1 MRTVVI
7 NTGTEIL
14 LGDVVNAHLAFI
26 AREIF
31 EFGLRIDEQ
40 RTISDG
46 IAIAVALRDVFPCA
60 EIVFVTGGLGPTTD
74 DVTRETV
81 AELLQLELIEDTR
94 VREAIHSRLSLRRI
108 ALTKRVCRQAQV
120 PIGADV
126 LPNDRG
132 TAPGLYL
139 PANVNSTVSSPH
151 LFLLPG
157 PPRELQPIFRQSV
170 APILHRITADLHPPA
185 MRRFRL
191 AVVGESIV
199 EKKIGAKILAI
210 PN

>member
-31 EFGLRIDEQ
+31 EFGLRVDEQ

-46 IAIAVALRDVFPCA
+46 AAIALALRDVFPRS

-74 DVTRETV
+74 DVTRKIV
-81 AELLQLELIEDTR
+81 AEMLQLDLVEDED
-94 VREAIHSRLSLRRI
+94 VREAIRSRLFLRRI
-108 ALTKRVCRQAQV
+108 PLTKRVWRQAQV
-120 PIGADV
+120 PAGAEV
-126 LPNDRG
+126 LPNEGG

-139 PANVNSTVSSPH
+139 PANVSPTVSSPY
-151 LFLLPG
+151 LFLL
-157 PPRELQPIFRQSV
+157 RKNRNKLFTQDCQQ
-170 APILHRITADLHPPA
+170 
-185 MRRFRL
+185 
-191 AVVGESIV
+191 
-199 EKKIGAKILAI
+199 
-210 PN
+210 